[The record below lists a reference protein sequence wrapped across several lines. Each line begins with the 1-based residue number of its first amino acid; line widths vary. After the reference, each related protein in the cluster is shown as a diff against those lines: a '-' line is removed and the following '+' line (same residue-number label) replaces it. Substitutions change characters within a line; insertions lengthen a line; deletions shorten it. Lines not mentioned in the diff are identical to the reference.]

1 MITIYWGVNPQTIPE
16 GMRYDPPVPI
26 LNNFLRS
33 RKQKVTQN
41 KIRQRNPNNKFLINV
56 ADGQSYGTTFDE
68 KGLIDD
74 LGYHR
79 CPAFADE
86 LTNLY
91 GIKSV
96 YDYDIEVKDD
106 QVNPRFDK
114 RNEISDIDFF
124 HKHVMIR
131 SIKHRLFSFSQGI
144 VFFTDMDTPSL
155 IMSQLSPYMEDNTIA
170 KNAIVVPG
178 QFDIGKYFRTLDFA
192 WHFRDNCER
201 IKFDRDIITFYLRF
215 HTKEKIKFR
224 RFMWTKELGD
234 LNGMMGSVK
243 QRKEPELLSKALQF
257 YYNIFDKHNLKKKML
272 KIIEDNLCKE
282 EDSEG
287 NVISS

>member
-1 MITIYWGVNPQTIPE
+1 
-16 GMRYDPPVPI
+16 
-26 LNNFLRS
+26 
-33 RKQKVTQN
+33 
-41 KIRQRNPNNKFLINV
+41 
-56 ADGQSYGTTFDE
+56 
-68 KGLIDD
+68 
-74 LGYHR
+74 
-79 CPAFADE
+79 
-86 LTNLY
+86 
-91 GIKSV
+91 
-96 YDYDIEVKDD
+96 
-106 QVNPRFDK
+106 
-114 RNEISDIDFF
+114 
-124 HKHVMIR
+124 MIR